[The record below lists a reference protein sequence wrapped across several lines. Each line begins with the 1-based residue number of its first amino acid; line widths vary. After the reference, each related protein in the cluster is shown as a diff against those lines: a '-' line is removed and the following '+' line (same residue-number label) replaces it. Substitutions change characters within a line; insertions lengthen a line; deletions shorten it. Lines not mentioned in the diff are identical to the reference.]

1 VFLLSYLYSTRMRP
15 LVVSALAIAAVV
27 LAVEGRSA
35 WVACAAA
42 AVLLGVLWLC
52 LGNKAAR

>member
-1 VFLLSYLYSTRMRP
+1 MRP
-15 LVVSALAIAAVV
+15 LVVSALAIAAVA

-35 WVACAAA
+35 WVACAVA
-42 AVLLGVLWLC
+42 AVLLGILWLR